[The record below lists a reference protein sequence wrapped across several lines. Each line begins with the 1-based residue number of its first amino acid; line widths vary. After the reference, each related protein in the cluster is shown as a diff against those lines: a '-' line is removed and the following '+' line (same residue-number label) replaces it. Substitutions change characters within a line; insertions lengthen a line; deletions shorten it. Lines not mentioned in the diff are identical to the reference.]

1 MKNAL
6 ITALNNWLNEI
17 HGFIAK
23 NFELQIIAI
32 FNI

>member
-6 ITALNNWLNEI
+6 IAASTNWLNEI
-17 HGFIAK
+17 HGFNAK
-23 NFELQIIAI
+23 NFKLQIIAI